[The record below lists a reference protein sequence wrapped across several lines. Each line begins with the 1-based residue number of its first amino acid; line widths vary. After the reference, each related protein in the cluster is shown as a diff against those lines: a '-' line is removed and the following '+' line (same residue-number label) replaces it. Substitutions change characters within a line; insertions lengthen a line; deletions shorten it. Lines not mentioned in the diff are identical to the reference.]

1 MREGNAGGGGMESQ
15 NRKDRVED
23 WIQDVLRYRI
33 EDKDKKRVLARCADI
48 EAYGQEKNDSR
59 LLGFA
64 FFYQGEAYYAENKI
78 EEMFSCIAK
87 AVGYLNQSG
96 QWELLARAYN
106 LMAITLISK
115 GNAPVAL
122 DYYLAG
128 LRCCKE
134 HGITGIVCSININVG
149 FLYMQNRVYRE
160 AQRYF
165 EDAYA
170 VWCETKNAR
179 VRSLIMIYTNL
190 ATCYMLCGDL
200 EKTEEYIEKI
210 EKECE
215 PEFTEMDYTYVECMK
230 ARYFHRAGKK
240 ELRDESISRIEKMI
254 GGQIRVLDL
263 FDDLYALCEL
273 AIEIERYDVLFD
285 IIDRLEPIV
294 VQAKMDYMEKKLL
307 SLKIMYYQKN
317 DMREEYVKGVSRFYE
332 LVRMTEEES
341 RKMISNMLK
350 IRTSLERA
358 NESNVI
364 LTQKSETDQ
373 LTGLANRYRLTE
385 YSENITERCLE
396 TGEILSVEILD
407 IDYFKQYNDN
417 YGHQAGDECIR
428 KIADCI
434 KRLQSEKIFG
444 ARYGGDEFIIIYRG
458 MNAEEVYEK
467 ADQLRQ
473 DILDLNLTHAYSEA
487 AKTVTISQ
495 GICQDIPVDGN
506 KSWDFLHVADN
517 LLYRVKKKGRNSICI
532 GNLHEE
538 DQQVEL

>member
-1 MREGNAGGGGMESQ
+1 
-15 NRKDRVED
+15 
-23 WIQDVLRYRI
+23 
-33 EDKDKKRVLARCADI
+33 
-48 EAYGQEKNDSR
+48 
-59 LLGFA
+59 
-64 FFYQGEAYYAENKI
+64 
-78 EEMFSCIAK
+78 
-87 AVGYLNQSG
+87 
-96 QWELLARAYN
+96 
-106 LMAITLISK
+106 
-115 GNAPVAL
+115 
-122 DYYLAG
+122 
-128 LRCCKE
+128 
-134 HGITGIVCSININVG
+134 
-149 FLYMQNRVYRE
+149 
-160 AQRYF
+160 
-165 EDAYA
+165 
-170 VWCETKNAR
+170 
-179 VRSLIMIYTNL
+179 MIYTNL

-332 LVRMTEEES
+332 LVRITEEES

-358 NESNVI
+358 NESNAI

-434 KRLQSEKIFG
+434 KRLQNEKIFG

>member
-1 MREGNAGGGGMESQ
+1 MEFQ
-15 NRKDRVED
+15 NRKDGVED

-48 EAYGQEKNDSR
+48 EAYGQEKKDSR

-240 ELRDESISRIEKMI
+240 ELRDESISCIEKMI

-294 VQAKMDYMEKKLL
+294 VRAKMAYMEKKLL

-332 LVRMTEEES
+332 LVRITEEES

-358 NESNVI
+358 NESNAI

-396 TGEILSVEILD
+396 NGEILSVEILD

-434 KRLQSEKIFG
+434 KHLQNEKIFG

-487 AKTVTISQ
+487 TKTVTISQ

-538 DQQVEL
+538 DQQMEL

>member
-1 MREGNAGGGGMESQ
+1 MESS
-15 NRKDRVED
+15 NRKNQVED

-64 FFYQGEAYYAENKI
+64 YFYQGEAYYAANEI
-78 EEMFSCIAK
+78 EKMFFCIAK

-106 LMAITLISK
+106 LMAITSISK

-122 DYYLAG
+122 NYYLAG

-170 VWCETKNAR
+170 IWCETKDAS

-190 ATCYMLCGDL
+190 ATCYMLRGDL
-200 EKTEEYIEKI
+200 KKTEEYIEKI

-215 PEFTEMDYTYVECMK
+215 PDFTEMDRVYVECMK

-240 ELRDESISRIEKMI
+240 ELRDESISCIEQAI
-254 GGQIRVLDL
+254 GGQMPMMDL

-273 AIEIERYDVLFD
+273 AIEIDRYDVLFD
-285 IIDRLEPIV
+285 IINRLEPIV

-317 DMREEYVKGVSRFYE
+317 DMQEEYVKGVSRFYE
-332 LVRMTEEES
+332 LVRITEEES
-341 RKMISNMLK
+341 QKMISNMLK

-358 NESNVI
+358 NESNAI
-364 LTQKSETDQ
+364 LTQKSETDP
-373 LTGLANRYRLTE
+373 LTGLANRYRLTD
-385 YSENITERCLE
+385 YSKRMTEKCLE
-396 TGEILSVEILD
+396 NGEILSVEILD
-407 IDYFKQYNDN
+407 IDYFKEYNDN

-434 KRLQSEKIFG
+434 KRMQNERIFG

-458 MNAEEVYEK
+458 MSAEEVYEK

-473 DILDLNLTHAYSEA
+473 DIQRLNLTHAYSRA

-506 KSWDFLHVADN
+506 KSWDFLHAADN

-538 DQQVEL
+538 DQRI

>member
-1 MREGNAGGGGMESQ
+1 MESQ

-240 ELRDESISRIEKMI
+240 ELRDESISRIGKMI

-285 IIDRLEPIV
+285 IIDQLEPIV
-294 VQAKMDYMEKKLL
+294 VRAKMAYMGKKLL

-332 LVRMTEEES
+332 LVRITEEES

-358 NESNVI
+358 NESNAI

-385 YSENITERCLE
+385 YSENITERCLQ

-417 YGHQAGDECIR
+417 YGHQTGDECIR

-434 KRLQSEKIFG
+434 KRLQNEKIFG

-517 LLYRVKKKGRNSICI
+517 LLYRVKKKGRSSICI